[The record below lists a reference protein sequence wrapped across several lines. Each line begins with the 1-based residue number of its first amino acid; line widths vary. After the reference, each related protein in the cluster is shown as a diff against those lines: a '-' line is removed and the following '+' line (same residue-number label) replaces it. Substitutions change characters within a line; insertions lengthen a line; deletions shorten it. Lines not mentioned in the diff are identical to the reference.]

1 MLKKK
6 SERINRLIILFQP
19 CKKIC
24 LSVQT
29 KRLFAFSCCII
40 YLFTTQNRVSCCVC
54 VCKYVCVCVRVTT
67 CMYVHMTHDT

>member
-29 KRLFAFSCCII
+29 KRLCAFSCCII
-40 YLFTTQNRVSCCVC
+40 LTNLLHKTEYMSM
-54 VCKYVCVCVRVTT
+54 YI
-67 CMYVHMTHDT
+67 CMYVCILYIIMYIV